1 MASFSVVLSAGDGMD
16 HEVLDSVIA
25 STLED
30 ESRRSL
36 YNLANR
42 GDDELVDRC
51 AEENIAYAS
60 FFPLGGFNPLQSDIL
75 THVATRLE
83 ATPRETWG
91 FPSEGGT
98 VRLPTARA
106 RSIAPGA
113 VALDAAQHV
122 TNVGRPDEHP
132 SNGVAD
138 TVSHS

>member
-60 FFPLGGFNPLQSDIL
+60 FFPLGGS
-75 THVATRLE
+75 TRCSPTSSPTLRP
-83 ATPRETWG
+83 A
-91 FPSEGGT
+91 S
-98 VRLPTARA
+98 RL
-106 RSIAPGA
+106 
-113 VALDAAQHV
+113 
-122 TNVGRPDEHP
+122 GR
-132 SNGVAD
+132 
-138 TVSHS
+138 